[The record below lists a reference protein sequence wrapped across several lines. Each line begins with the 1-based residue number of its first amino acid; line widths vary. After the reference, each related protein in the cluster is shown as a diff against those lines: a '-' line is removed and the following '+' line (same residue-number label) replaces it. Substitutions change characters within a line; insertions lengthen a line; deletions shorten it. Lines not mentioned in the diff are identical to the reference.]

1 MIFVKASNKSKIEF
15 IYLLNSN
22 QLLNGT
28 LCTLNVRKNL
38 IFSLKIEKIQKSYG
52 SEWER
57 KSEKLL
63 CNINVYN
70 KQ

>member
-28 LCTLNVRKNL
+28 RMYLQALYSK
-38 IFSLKIEKIQKSYG
+38 FSKKF
-52 SEWER
+52 
-57 KSEKLL
+57 
-63 CNINVYN
+63 
-70 KQ
+70 